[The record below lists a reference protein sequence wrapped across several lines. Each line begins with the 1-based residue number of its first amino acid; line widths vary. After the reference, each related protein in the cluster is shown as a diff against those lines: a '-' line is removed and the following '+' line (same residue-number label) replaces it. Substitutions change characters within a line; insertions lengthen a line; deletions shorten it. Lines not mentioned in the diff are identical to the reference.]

1 MKSSQIA
8 LIISDN
14 SNLTGELKRLLKEL
28 EVNQIYVAKS
38 SKDAISKFFLHMP
51 DFTFIDLHSETIR
64 THALAKVI
72 ERSGADKLTLISKSM
87 SMVEEL
93 YTESECVFVIKK
105 PITITKLNDIVNPH
119 LSFANLLEEA
129 KMLVS
134 QENDSQEWQ

>member
-51 DFTFIDLHSETIR
+51 DFTFIDLNSENIR
-64 THALAKVI
+64 TQKVI
-72 ERSGADKLTLISKSM
+72 ERSEAGKLTLISKSM

-93 YTESECVFVIKK
+93 YTESERVCVIKK